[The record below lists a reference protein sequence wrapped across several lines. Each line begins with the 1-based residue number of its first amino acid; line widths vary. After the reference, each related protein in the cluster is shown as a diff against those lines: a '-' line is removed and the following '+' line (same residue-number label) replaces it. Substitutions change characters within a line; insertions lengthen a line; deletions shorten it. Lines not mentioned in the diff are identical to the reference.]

1 MLQADS
7 TFERK
12 EVNLSELPWGK
23 EWHRPQ
29 NAVDL
34 VISFDK
40 DITTLVEESFGAEHI
55 DHEQSMIY
63 ISIPEDEWLYG
74 FLLSFGH
81 RIKIM
86 EPLYIR
92 DIIQKRALEIVQLY
106 KNLDN

>member
-1 MLQADS
+1 
-7 TFERK
+7 
-12 EVNLSELPWGK
+12 
-23 EWHRPQ
+23 
-29 NAVDL
+29 
-34 VISFDK
+34 
-40 DITTLVEESFGAEHI
+40 VEESFGAEHI
-55 DHEQSMIY
+55 DHEQSMIH

-86 EPLYIR
+86 APLYIR